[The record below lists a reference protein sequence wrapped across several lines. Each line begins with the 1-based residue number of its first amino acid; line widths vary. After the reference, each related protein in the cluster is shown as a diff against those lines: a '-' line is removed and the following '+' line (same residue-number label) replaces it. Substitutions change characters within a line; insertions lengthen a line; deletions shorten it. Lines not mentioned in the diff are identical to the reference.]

1 MLSSAHIF
9 SSQRGC
15 IACQTWCTVHWG
27 HCHGLGESVGCQESL
42 RSGTSKRGKEVQ
54 GVCGGVFCGQL
65 PYYANGRHNTGGV
78 VGDAFVTNQWLKS
91 VVHVHTPQ
99 VRKGAA
105 GRRKYGGASTYSERQ
120 EKYVCATNNVS
131 VPTES
136 VTVLSLQRISN
147 VCMYVCMYV
156 CIHARHPCQRCVCT
170 WVLSCV

>member
-1 MLSSAHIF
+1 M
-9 SSQRGC
+9 
-15 IACQTWCTVHWG
+15 HWG

-156 CIHARHPCQRCVCT
+156 SMRDTPASAVCARGYYLVFERHTCNSMNLSLIHI
-170 WVLSCV
+170 